1 MKKTVWQVWKEDE
14 NGNETEV
21 LFTGSK
27 TNAMKYYKKNGGSK
41 AGLHKGYFYYKIVN
55 LFKILLVDK

>member
-14 NGNETEV
+14 KGNETEV

-41 AGLHKGYFYYKIVN
+41 VGLHVGYEI
-55 LFKILLVDK
+55 DMSDDE